1 MDNVYLFIFT
11 LFVPMS
17 LKKAHFLHLYVA
29 IMTCFAMKVV
39 LANHLHLYV
48 AIVTCFAMKVVFA
61 NHLHLNVALPFAILN
76 QRADYKGNHIAIYV
90 MHCHE
95 HIYFIATF
103 LIGQISSIFLFL
115 FPLNMLPKVALL
127 PVNIFPSPV
136 PLQLSGKR
144 NSNA

>member
-1 MDNVYLFIFT
+1 
-11 LFVPMS
+11 MS
-17 LKKAHFLHLYVA
+17 LKKAHF
-29 IMTCFAMKVV
+29 
-39 LANHLHLYV
+39 LHLYV

-61 NHLHLNVALPFAILN
+61 NHIHLNVALTFAILN

-127 PVNIFPSPV
+127 PVNIFP
-136 PLQLSGKR
+136 
-144 NSNA
+144 